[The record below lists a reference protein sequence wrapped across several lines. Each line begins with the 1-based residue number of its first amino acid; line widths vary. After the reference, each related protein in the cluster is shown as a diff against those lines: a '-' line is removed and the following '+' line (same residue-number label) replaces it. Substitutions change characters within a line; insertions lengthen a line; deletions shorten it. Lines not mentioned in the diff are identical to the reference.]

1 MKTNLNFKYRPKFS
15 IWYFTPF
22 VSFGLI
28 ASYAFYLKSA
38 IPYKY
43 IRKLT
48 YPNNLYIFG
57 GLALLCLLYALYKI
71 YNVLSVD
78 KSNSI
83 NIYGNT
89 ISFKKKS
96 NKINLN
102 ANDISQICIDNDE
115 DDGESIVICS
125 KKDNKRYEFFED
137 YFESVE
143 LYIQFKSIVEQ
154 LHKENNTIS

>member
-1 MKTNLNFKYRPKFS
+1 
-15 IWYFTPF
+15 
-22 VSFGLI
+22 
-28 ASYAFYLKSA
+28 
-38 IPYKY
+38 
-43 IRKLT
+43 
-48 YPNNLYIFG
+48 
-57 GLALLCLLYALYKI
+57 
-71 YNVLSVD
+71 VLSVD

-96 NKINLN
+96 NRINLN

-137 YFESVE
+137 YFESTE
-143 LYIQFKSIVEQ
+143 LYVQFKSVVEQ